1 MTEYLIKRNF
11 DSISDRIFGNNGEWF
26 CETQKGS
33 RPGGTAQGVEDGSTI
48 YIAETGFAIFAKG
61 TINSPTMHKFEDL
74 GELSKFIM
82 TKSKVKDDSYW
93 IEKLKDY
100 YNNTEDFTRRYYVF
114 EYKII
119 EIESFNQVY
128 PLFGKLREQFG
139 FKKLDQNFRLKKQ
152 VEQQTF
158 LKGEIP
164 SKIRMEVYNSFRIDA
179 KEHLIDIDHFVP
191 KSIGGP
197 GNIIENLEP
206 IGSSLNRYK
215 SDSIPRKLFD
225 QELLKKLFTD
235 ESFSPNE
242 KRVLEEIKN
251 DKKYFYK
258 GPQYI
263 ELGKKIV
270 SRINELDE
278 AELRAIYKEIRNY
291 HCNA

>member
-1 MTEYLIKRNF
+1 M
-11 DSISDRIFGNNGEWF
+11 
-26 CETQKGS
+26 
-33 RPGGTAQGVEDGSTI
+33 PV
-48 YIAETGFAIFAKG
+48 
-61 TINSPTMHKFEDL
+61 
-74 GELSKFIM
+74 
-82 TKSKVKDDSYW
+82 
-93 IEKLKDY
+93 
-100 YNNTEDFTRRYYVF
+100 
-114 EYKII
+114 
-119 EIESFNQVY
+119 
-128 PLFGKLREQFG
+128 
-139 FKKLDQNFRLKKQ
+139 
-152 VEQQTF
+152 
-158 LKGEIP
+158 
-164 SKIRMEVYNSFRIDA
+164 
-179 KEHLIDIDHFVP
+179 
-191 KSIGGP
+191 
-197 GNIIENLEP
+197 IIENLEP